1 MLEIRERQ
9 QLDMRQVI
17 DDTEE
22 SRRLVC
28 ISLPLLIF
36 FFSLA
41 CSKSEFITIS
51 FVFLSAF
58 KVNENINVNLNS
70 TVFQEAERK
79 AEEARQKALK
89 ENEKKMKSYKVTMGH
104 ALGTAG
110 NY

>member
-1 MLEIRERQ
+1 M
-9 QLDMRQVI
+9 
-17 DDTEE
+17 
-22 SRRLVC
+22 
-28 ISLPLLIF
+28 
-36 FFSLA
+36 
-41 CSKSEFITIS
+41 
-51 FVFLSAF
+51 
-58 KVNENINVNLNS
+58 NENINVNLNS